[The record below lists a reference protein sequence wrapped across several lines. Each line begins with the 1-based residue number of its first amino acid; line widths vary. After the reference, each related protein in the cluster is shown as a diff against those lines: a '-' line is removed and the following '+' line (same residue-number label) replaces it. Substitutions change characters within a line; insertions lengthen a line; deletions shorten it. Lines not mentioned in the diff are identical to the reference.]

1 MVSNFLYMELGMS
14 SEEKRSWI
22 YAVVAAGVS
31 AVYFVI
37 ILGKVPGTDVATIA
51 YVRPMLTAIGVAIG
65 LSIVAGIAA
74 AVVSPKEAGRTD
86 ERDRQIH
93 RLGEYVGFYVM
104 SLAAIVPLVLAMAQV
119 AHFWIANTL
128 YLAFVLAAL
137 ASSIVKI
144 VSYRRGI

>member
-1 MVSNFLYMELGMS
+1 MS
-14 SEEKRSWI
+14 AEEKRAWI
-22 YAVVAAGVS
+22 YAVVAVGVS
-31 AVYFVI
+31 AVYFVTV
-37 ILGKVPGTDVATIA
+37 LSQVPGADVAQIA
-51 YVRPMLTAIGVAIG
+51 YVRPMLTAIGAGIALG
-65 LSIVAGIAA
+65 IVASIAA
-74 AVVSPKEAGRTD
+74 AVVSPREADRTD

-104 SLAAIVPLVLAMAQV
+104 SIAAIVPLALTMAGV

>member
-1 MVSNFLYMELGMS
+1 MS
-14 SEEKRSWI
+14 SEEKRAWI
-22 YAVVAAGVS
+22 YAVVAVGVS
-31 AVYFVI
+31 AVYFGTI
-37 ILGKVPGTDVATIA
+37 GSKVPGADVATIA

-74 AVVSPKEAGRTD
+74 AVASPGEAGRTD

-104 SLAAIVPLVLAMAQV
+104 SVAAIVPLVLAMAQV
-119 AHFWIANTL
+119 AHFWIANAL

-137 ASSIVKI
+137 ASSVVKI

>member
-1 MVSNFLYMELGMS
+1 MS

-22 YAVVAAGVS
+22 YAVVVAGVS
-31 AVYFVI
+31 VVYFVTV
-37 ILGKVPGTDVATIA
+37 LSKVPGADVARIA
-51 YVRPMLTAIGVAIG
+51 YVRPMLTAIGAAIV
-65 LSIVAGIAA
+65 LSIVASIAA
-74 AVVSPKEAGRTD
+74 AIASPREADRTD

-93 RLGEYVGFYVM
+93 RLGEYVGFHVM
-104 SLAAIVPLVLAMAQV
+104 SIAAISPLVLAMAEV
-119 AHFWIANTL
+119 AHFWIANAL

>member
-1 MVSNFLYMELGMS
+1 MS

-22 YAVVAAGVS
+22 YVVVSAGVA

-37 ILGKVPGTDVATIA
+37 VLSKVPGADVARIA
-51 YVRPMLTAIGVAIG
+51 YVRPMLIAIGAGIG
-65 LSIVAGIAA
+65 LGIVATIAA
-74 AVVSPKEAGRTD
+74 AIASPREAGRAD

-104 SLAAIVPLVLAMAQV
+104 SIAAIVPLALAMAEA
-119 AHFWIANTL
+119 AHFWIANAL

-137 ASSIVKI
+137 ASSIAKI
-144 VSYRRGI
+144 VLYRRGF

>member
-1 MVSNFLYMELGMS
+1 MS
-14 SEEKRSWI
+14 SEEKRAWI

-31 AVYFVI
+31 AVYFGTV
-37 ILGKVPGTDVATIA
+37 LSKVPGTDVATIA

-65 LSIVAGIAA
+65 LGIVASIAA
-74 AVVSPKEAGRTD
+74 AIASPREADRTD

-93 RLGEYVGFYVM
+93 RLGEYVGFHVM
-104 SLAAIVPLVLAMAQV
+104 SIAAIVPLALAMAEV
-119 AHFWIANTL
+119 AHFWIANAL

>member
-1 MVSNFLYMELGMS
+1 MS

-22 YAVVAAGVS
+22 YVVVSAGVA
-31 AVYFVI
+31 AVYFVTV
-37 ILGKVPGTDVATIA
+37 LSRVPGADVARIA
-51 YVRPMLTAIGVAIG
+51 YVRPMIIAIGAGIG
-65 LSIVAGIAA
+65 LSIVANIAA
-74 AVVSPKEAGRTD
+74 AVASPREAGRTD

-104 SLAAIVPLVLAMAQV
+104 SIAAIVPLALAMAEA

-137 ASSIVKI
+137 ASSITKI
-144 VSYRRGI
+144 VLYRRGF